1 MLFRSYMGG
10 GWGCYDTIVTIDDVE
25 YNYNDL
31 TEEQLAQGY
40 SSIHEVDKPWCLNGR
55 EMLHLWD

>member
-1 MLFRSYMGG
+1 MGG

-55 EMLHLWD
+55 KMLHLWD